1 METITM
7 PVISIDI
14 NLFWQIINFFI
25 LVFVFNKYCKIP
37 IQRILTERKKKITS
51 ELCSASLSKEEAKI
65 SARQAETALKEARN
79 EAYEILKKA
88 EYRAE
93 EARNEILAD
102 ARLQKERM
110 LREASEEIMRLKSK
124 ARQDLHQEV
133 TSLAVELAEKLMRK
147 NIDEQTATDLIDDF
161 IERVG
166 DEV

>member
-51 ELCSASLSKEEAKI
+51 ELRSASLSKEEAKI
-65 SARQAETALKEARN
+65 SARQAETALKEARD
-79 EAYEILKKA
+79 EAHEILKKA

-93 EARNEILAD
+93 EVRNEILAD

-147 NIDEQTATDLIDDF
+147 NIDKQTATDLMDDF